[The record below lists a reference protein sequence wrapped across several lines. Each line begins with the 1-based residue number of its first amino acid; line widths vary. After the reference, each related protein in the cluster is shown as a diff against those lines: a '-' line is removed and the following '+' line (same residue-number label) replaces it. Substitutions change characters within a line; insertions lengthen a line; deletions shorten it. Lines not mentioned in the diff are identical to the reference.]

1 MDQFFPQKFCHLF
14 SMNVSKFAHA
24 AGEEHPVSLCH
35 EWEWVSTLGGRSYIR
50 ISPRPVT
57 RNLNCLL
64 NLQNHETAWI
74 RCAVNIWRAIYPV
87 KALNALWI
95 LWNLF
100 TVKRLC
106 TLPSLFSLS
115 EELSS
120 PIIPAWTLPINT
132 EQSKLLCEFHTWM
145 HICFMYKKVCKPCRI
160 YWWNHGAMG
169 LLVMIKQRIQHIMY
183 LEMLRLRFDQDLSM
197 RRLM

>member
-24 AGEEHPVSLCH
+24 AGEEHPLSLCH

-50 ISPRPVT
+50 ISPRPVSKT
-57 RNLNCLL
+57 MK
-64 NLQNHETAWI
+64 QPGSG
-74 RCAVNIWRAIYPV
+74 AIYLV

-120 PIIPAWTLPINT
+120 PIIRAWTLPINT
-132 EQSKLLCEFHTWM
+132 EQSKLLCDFHTWM